1 MTDLST
7 TYMGL
12 QLKNPIIV
20 GASSMSSDLTMLK
33 RLEQAG
39 AAAIVYKTL
48 FEEQIHLESAQMD
61 DEMSSFGEMN
71 AEMISLHPKLQHAGA
86 EVHLAGFRKAKDT
99 LSIPLIASLNCLE
112 DETWME
118 YARLLEKAGA
128 DGLELNF
135 FYVPRDF
142 ELDGH
147 SIEEHQLDLLRL
159 VKSKV
164 TIPVS
169 VKLSSFYSN
178 PLNIISR
185 LDKSG
190 ANAVILFNRLFEPE
204 INTDDMKHIAPFN
217 LSHEGD
223 YRLVLR
229 YSGLL
234 YKQIK
239 GSICASTGIYN
250 GNDVIKVLIAG
261 ADCVQIVSTLYKHK
275 PEYIA
280 TMLADMEDWMSSK
293 GFNSIGEFR
302 GKLSKASVK
311 DPFIYKRAQYIDLL
325 LGSDQLV
332 K

>member
-1 MTDLST
+1 MADLST

-12 QLKNPIIV
+12 KLKNPIIV
-20 GASSMSSDLTMLK
+20 GASSMSSDLNMLK

-61 DEMSSFGEMN
+61 DEMGAFGEMN
-71 AEMISLHPKLQHAGA
+71 AEMISLHPKLQYAGA
-86 EVHLAGFRKAKDT
+86 EIHLVNFRKAKES

-112 DETWME
+112 DETWTE

-178 PLNIISR
+178 PLNIISKF
-185 LDKSG
+185 DKAGTG
-190 ANAVILFNRLFEPE
+190 ALVLFNKLFEPE
-204 INTDDMKHIAPFN
+204 INIEEMKHIAPFN

-223 YRLVLR
+223 YRLALR
-229 YSGLL
+229 YAGLL
-234 YKQIK
+234 FKQVK
-239 GSICASTGIYN
+239 ATVCASSGIYS
-250 GNDVIKVLIAG
+250 GNDIVKVLLAG
-261 ADCVQIVSTLYKHK
+261 ADCVQVVSTLYKHK
-275 PEYIA
+275 PEYVS
-280 TMLADMEDWMSSK
+280 TMLIDLESWMSSK
-293 GFNSIGEFR
+293 GFSSLSDFR
-302 GKLSKASVK
+302 GKLSKAAVK

-325 LGSDQLV
+325 LSSDQLL

>member
-12 QLKNPIIV
+12 KLKNPIIV
-20 GASSMSSDLTMLK
+20 GACNMSGDLNILK
-33 RLEQAG
+33 RIEQAG
-39 AAAIVYKTL
+39 ASAIIYKTL

-61 DEMSSFGEMN
+61 DEQVLFGEMN
-71 AEMISLHPKLQHAGA
+71 AEMISLRPKLQFAGA
-86 EVHLAGFRKAKDT
+86 EMHLVNFRKAKET

-112 DETWME
+112 DDTWTE

-135 FYVPRDF
+135 FHVPRDF
-142 ELDGH
+142 ETDGH

-185 LDKSG
+185 FDKAG
-190 ANAVILFNRLFEPE
+190 ASALVLFNKLFEPE
-204 INTDDMKHIAPFN
+204 INTEEIKHIAPFN

-223 YRLVLR
+223 YRLALR
-229 YSGLL
+229 YAGLL
-234 YKQIK
+234 FKQVK
-239 GSICASTGIYN
+239 ASVCASGGIYN
-250 GNDVIKVLIAG
+250 GNDVVKVLLAG
-261 ADCVQIVSTLYKHK
+261 ADCVQVVSTLYKHK

-280 TMLADMEDWMSSK
+280 TMVTDLETWMKSK
-293 GFNSIGEFR
+293 KFASIGDFR

-325 LGSDQLV
+325 LGSEVLL

>member
-1 MTDLST
+1 MIDLST

-12 QLKNPIIV
+12 KLKNPIIV
-20 GASSMSSDLTMLK
+20 GASSMASDLGMMK

-61 DEMSSFGEMN
+61 DEMGSFGEMN
-71 AEMISLHPKLQHAGA
+71 AEMISLRPKLQHAGA
-86 EVHLAGFRKAKDT
+86 EAHLVNFRKAKEA

-112 DETWME
+112 DETWTE

-185 LDKSG
+185 FDKAGTS
-190 ANAVILFNRLFEPE
+190 ALVLFNKLFEPE
-204 INTDDMKHIAPFN
+204 INTEEIKHIAPFN

-223 YRLVLR
+223 YRLSLR

-234 YKQIK
+234 YQQVKA
-239 GSICASTGIYN
+239 SVCANSGIYN
-250 GNDVIKVLIAG
+250 GNDVVKVLLAG
-261 ADCVQIVSTLYKHK
+261 ADCVQVVSTLYKHK

-280 TMLADMEDWMSSK
+280 TMITDLETWMKSK
-293 GFNSIGEFR
+293 GFNSLGDFR

-325 LGSDQLV
+325 LGSDQLL

>member
-12 QLKNPIIV
+12 KLKNPIVV
-20 GASSMSSDLTMLK
+20 GASSMAGDLNMLK

-39 AAAIVYKTL
+39 AAAIIYKTL

-61 DEMSSFGEMN
+61 DDQGSFDEMN
-71 AEMISLHPKLQHAGA
+71 AEMVSLRPKLQHAGP
-86 EVHLAGFRKAKDT
+86 ELHLVSFRKAKEA

-112 DETWME
+112 DETWTE

-142 ELDGH
+142 EKDGH
-147 SIEEHQLDLLRL
+147 SIEEHQLEILRL

-185 LDKSG
+185 FDKAG
-190 ANAVILFNRLFEPE
+190 AAAVVLFNKLFEPE
-204 INTDDMKHIAPFN
+204 ISLEEVKHIAPFN

-223 YRLVLR
+223 YRLALR
-229 YSGLL
+229 YAGML
-234 YKQIK
+234 YKQVNAT
-239 GSICASTGIYN
+239 ICASNGIYS
-250 GNDVIKVLIAG
+250 GNDAAKVILAG

-280 TMLADMEDWMSSK
+280 TILSDLESWMNLK
-293 GFNSIGEFR
+293 GFSSIGEFR

-325 LGSDQLV
+325 LSSEQLM

>member
-12 QLKNPIIV
+12 KLKNPIIV
-20 GASSMSSDLTMLK
+20 GACNMSGDLNILK
-33 RLEQAG
+33 RIEQAG
-39 AAAIVYKTL
+39 ASAIIYKTL

-61 DEMSSFGEMN
+61 DEQVLFGEMN
-71 AEMISLHPKLQHAGA
+71 AEMISLRPKLQYAGA
-86 EVHLAGFRKAKDT
+86 EMHLVNFRKAKET

-112 DETWME
+112 DDTWTE

-135 FYVPRDF
+135 FHVPRDF
-142 ELDGH
+142 ETDGH

-185 LDKSG
+185 FDKAG
-190 ANAVILFNRLFEPE
+190 ASALVLFNKLFEPE
-204 INTDDMKHIAPFN
+204 INTEEIKHIAPFN

-223 YRLVLR
+223 YRLALR
-229 YSGLL
+229 YAGLL
-234 YKQIK
+234 FKQVK
-239 GSICASTGIYN
+239 ASVCASGGIYN
-250 GNDVIKVLIAG
+250 GNDVVKVLLAG
-261 ADCVQIVSTLYKHK
+261 ADCVQVVSTLYKHK

-280 TMLADMEDWMSSK
+280 TMVTDLETWMKSK
-293 GFNSIGEFR
+293 KFASIGDFR

-325 LGSDQLV
+325 LGSEVLL

>member
-12 QLKNPIIV
+12 KLKNPIIV
-20 GASSMSSDLTMLK
+20 GASNMASDLNMLK
-33 RLEQAG
+33 RLELAG

-61 DEMSSFGEMN
+61 DELGSFGEMN
-71 AEMISLHPKLQHAGA
+71 AEMISLHPKLQHAGS
-86 EVHLAGFRKAKDT
+86 EVHLANFRKAKET

-112 DETWME
+112 DDTWTE

-128 DGLELNF
+128 DGRELNF
-135 FYVPRDF
+135 FYVPKDF

-147 SIEEHQLDLLRL
+147 LIEEHQLDLLRL

-185 LDKSG
+185 FDKAG
-190 ANAVILFNRLFEPE
+190 ANALVLFNKLFEPE
-204 INTDDMKHIAPFN
+204 INTEEIKHIAPFN

-223 YRLVLR
+223 YRLALR
-229 YSGLL
+229 YAGLLFKQVKASVCASSGL
-234 YKQIK
+234 
-239 GSICASTGIYN
+239 YN
-250 GNDVIKVLIAG
+250 GNDVVKVLLAG
-261 ADCVQIVSTLYKHK
+261 ADCVQVVSTLYKHK

-280 TMLADMEDWMSSK
+280 TIITDLETWMKSK
-293 GFNSIGEFR
+293 KFASIGDFR

-325 LGSDQLV
+325 LGSEQLL

>member
-1 MTDLST
+1 MSDLST

-12 QLKNPIIV
+12 KLKNPIIV
-20 GASSMSSDLTMLK
+20 GACSLSADINQLK

-48 FEEQIHLESAQMD
+48 FEEQIHLESVQME
-61 DEMSSFGEMN
+61 DELGSYAEMN
-71 AEMISLHPKLQHAGA
+71 AEMVSLFPKLQHAGA
-86 EVHLAGFRKAKDT
+86 EVHLVNFRKAKES

-112 DETWME
+112 DETWTE

-128 DGLELNF
+128 DALELNF
-135 FYVPRDF
+135 FYVPKEF
-142 ELDGH
+142 EAEGH
-147 SIEEHQLDLLRL
+147 GIEEHQVEILRM

-178 PLNIISR
+178 PLHTISKM
-185 LDKSG
+185 DKAGASG
-190 ANAVILFNRLFEPE
+190 VVIFNKLFEPE
-204 INTDDMKHIAPFN
+204 ISTEDIRHIAPFN

-223 YRLVLR
+223 YRLALR
-229 YSGLL
+229 YAGLL
-234 YKQIK
+234 HKQVK
-239 GSICASTGIYN
+239 ASVCANTGIYN
-250 GNDVIKVLIAG
+250 GNDVVKMLLAG
-261 ADCVQIVSTLYKHK
+261 ADCVQVVSTLYKHK

-280 TMLADMEDWMSSK
+280 TMLSDIENWMDAK
-293 GFNSIGEFR
+293 GFTNISGFR
-302 GKLSKASVK
+302 GKLSRTSVK

-325 LGSDQLV
+325 LGSEQLL

>member
-1 MTDLST
+1 
-7 TYMGL
+7 L
-12 QLKNPIIV
+12 Q
-20 GASSMSSDLTMLK
+20 
-33 RLEQAG
+33 
-39 AAAIVYKTL
+39 
-48 FEEQIHLESAQMD
+48 
-61 DEMSSFGEMN
+61 GEPLR
-71 AEMISLHPKLQHAGA
+71 LHPKLQHAGA
-86 EVHLAGFRKAKDT
+86 EVHLANFRKAKET

-112 DETWME
+112 DATWTE

-147 SIEEHQLDLLRL
+147 SIEEHQLDVLRL

-185 LDKSG
+185 FDKAG
-190 ANAVILFNRLFEPE
+190 ANALVMFNKLFEPE
-204 INTDDMKHIAPFN
+204 INTDEIKHIVPFN

-223 YRLVLR
+223 YRLALR
-229 YSGLL
+229 YAGLL
-234 YKQIK
+234 FKQVK
-239 GSICASTGIYN
+239 ASVCSSSGIYN
-250 GNDVIKVLIAG
+250 GNDVVKVILAG
-261 ADCVQIVSTLYKHK
+261 ADCVQVVSTLYKHK
-275 PEYIA
+275 PEYIV
-280 TMLADMEDWMSSK
+280 TILADLESWMKSK
-293 GFNSIGEFR
+293 NFGSIGDFK
-302 GKLSKASVK
+302 GKLSKSSVK

-325 LGSDQLV
+325 LGSDLLI

>member
-7 TYMGL
+7 TYMGIK
-12 QLKNPIIV
+12 LKNPIIV
-20 GASSMSSDLTMLK
+20 GASSMANDLNMLK

-61 DEMSSFGEMN
+61 DELGLFGEMN
-71 AEMISLHPKLQHAGA
+71 AEMLSLHPKLQHAGA
-86 EVHLAGFRKAKDT
+86 EVHLANFRKAKET
-99 LSIPLIASLNCLE
+99 LSIPIIASLNCLE
-112 DETWME
+112 DETWTE

-142 ELDGH
+142 ELEGR
-147 SIEEHQLDLLRL
+147 SIEENQLDVLRL

-178 PLNIISR
+178 PLNIISHF
-185 LDKSG
+185 DKAG
-190 ANAVILFNRLFEPE
+190 ANALVLFNKLFEPE
-204 INTDDMKHIAPFN
+204 INIEEIKHTVPFN

-223 YRLVLR
+223 YRLALR
-229 YSGLL
+229 YAGLL
-234 YKQIK
+234 FKK
-239 GSICASTGIYN
+239 VKASVCSSSGIYN
-250 GNDVIKVLIAG
+250 GNDVVKVILAG
-261 ADCVQIVSTLYKHK
+261 ADCVQVVSTLYKHK

-280 TMLADMEDWMSSK
+280 TILDDLEAWMKSK
-293 GFNSIGEFR
+293 NFGAIGEFR
-302 GKLSKASVK
+302 GKLSKSSVK

-325 LGSDQLV
+325 LGSDLLI

>member
-1 MTDLST
+1 MIDLST

-12 QLKNPIIV
+12 KLKNPIIA
-20 GASSMSSDLTMLK
+20 GASNMSSDLNQLK
-33 RLEQAG
+33 KLEEAG

-61 DEMSSFGEMN
+61 DEMGSFDEMN
-71 AEMISLHPKLQHAGA
+71 AEMLSLYPKLKHAGA
-86 EVHLAGFRKAKDT
+86 EVHLVNFRKAKET
-99 LSIPLIASLNCLE
+99 LSIPIIASLNCLE

-135 FYVPRDF
+135 FYVPKDF
-142 ELDGH
+142 ETEGI
-147 SIEEHQLDLLRL
+147 SIEEHQLELLRL

-185 LDKSG
+185 FDKVG
-190 ANAVILFNRLFEPE
+190 AAGLVLFNKLFEPE
-204 INTDDMKHIAPFN
+204 ISTEEIKHIAPFH

-223 YRLVLR
+223 YRLALR

-234 YKQIK
+234 FKK
-239 GSICASTGIYN
+239 VNASVCANTGIYN
-250 GNDVIKVLIAG
+250 GNDVVKMILAG
-261 ADCVQIVSTLYKHK
+261 ADCVQVVSTLYKHK
-275 PEYIA
+275 TEYLA
-280 TMLADMEDWMSSK
+280 TMIADLEAWMQNKGFQSLAD
-293 GFNSIGEFR
+293 FR

-325 LGSDQLV
+325 LSSEQFF

>member
-12 QLKNPIIV
+12 KLKNPIIV
-20 GASSMSSDLTMLK
+20 GASNMAGDLAMLK

-61 DEMSSFGEMN
+61 DEMGSFGEMN

-86 EVHLAGFRKAKDT
+86 EVHLVNFRKAKES

-135 FYVPRDF
+135 FYVPKDF
-142 ELDGH
+142 EMDGH
-147 SIEEHQLDLLRL
+147 LIEEHQLEILRL

-185 LDKSG
+185 FDKAG
-190 ANAVILFNRLFEPE
+190 AGALVLFNKLFEPE
-204 INTDDMKHIAPFN
+204 INIDEIKHIAPFN

-223 YRLVLR
+223 YRLALR
-229 YSGLL
+229 YAGLL
-234 YKQIK
+234 YKQVK
-239 GSICASTGIYN
+239 ASVCTNSGIYS
-250 GNDVIKVLIAG
+250 GNDIVKVLLAG
-261 ADCVQIVSTLYKHK
+261 ADSVQVVSTLYKHK
-275 PEYIA
+275 PEYIS
-280 TMLADMEDWMSSK
+280 TLLADLEGWMTSK
-293 GFNSIGEFR
+293 GFNTLGEFR

-325 LGSDQLV
+325 LGSDQLI